1 MNPQYNVQM
10 MKAHLKTKADQERNF
25 PSEHPTLPPTL
36 TWQGSQL
43 RGNLGS
49 NPLGEPLP
57 LWAFLASSTDEE
69 C

>member
-1 MNPQYNVQM
+1 MNTKYNVQM
-10 MKAHLKTKADQERNF
+10 MKAHLKMKASQERNF
-25 PSEHPTLPPTL
+25 PSEHLPLPPEL
-36 TWQGSQL
+36 QWQGSRL

-57 LWAFLASSTDEE
+57 LWASLASSTDEE